1 MDKSKEHVLDDHR
14 NLNNE
19 PKFLAVDFFCGAGG
33 TSRGLIDASGYLI
46 AGIDN
51 DPRCERTFLDNN
63 VNISVDCGTPHFLGF
78 DIFPKTKDY
87 PEGEQHEII
96 RKLDFLIRR
105 YRKLYPDL
113 PLLFAICAPCQ
124 PFTGL
129 ARKKLTPQRKAARH
143 RDSYLL
149 MEALKFV
156 RRFNPE
162 LILSENVP
170 GINNTRYGGVWKNFR
185 DGINHLGYASGS
197 KVVCASRF
205 GIP

>member
-96 RKLDFLIRR
+96 RKLDFLIQT
-105 YRKLYPDL
+105 L
-113 PLLFAICAPCQ
+113 PQTLPR
-124 PFTGL
+124 FTVTF
-129 ARKKLTPQRKAARH
+129 RNMRPVSTFH
-143 RDSYLL
+143 RISKEEVDTTTEGSSPSG
-149 MEALKFV
+149 FV
-156 RRFNPE
+156 P
-162 LILSENVP
+162 I
-170 GINNTRYGGVWKNFR
+170 
-185 DGINHLGYASGS
+185 DGSS
-197 KVVCASRF
+197 QVCTT
-205 GIP
+205 I